1 MFSGNILS
9 NLYRRSPFKATLL
22 PLTAS
27 RLGIPSHQRK
37 LFFSLGKIR
46 TLHVVSAAGVL
57 RIRHHPTARCRGL
70 FASPCLTVQRLGG
83 GDEDAPSA
91 YAHLHLIDE
100 EPCEHSARGSMR
112 GASAARS
119 IAYCIPVL
127 SSCVVRALQ
136 LRKIGQRYLPAFV
149 HLQQCPAKQLSGR
162 VRAAGNCD
170 LRRGRGSCPPLSLPV
185 YSGLRGPVAAPS
197 RLFTFFGPTVSGP
210 ARSSL
215 LRGGLRGVAPT
226 LIERRKA
233 IKGRGLTIPASFAN
247 IGQERLSDRACPVAV
262 APSSAA

>member
-9 NLYRRSPFKATLL
+9 NLYKRSPFKATLL

-100 EPCEHSARGSMR
+100 EPCEYSARGSMR

-127 SSCVVRALQ
+127 SSSCSACLAIEENWPKVSTRICSPAAVPCQATKWKGPRRGQ
-136 LRKIGQRYLPAFV
+136 LRPETWTRKLSAAFFACV
-149 HLQQCPAKQLSGR
+149 FR
-162 VRAAGNCD
+162 
-170 LRRGRGSCPPLSLPV
+170 
-185 YSGLRGPVAAPS
+185 
-197 RLFTFFGPTVSGP
+197 P
-210 ARSSL
+210 ARSCRS
-215 LRGGLRGVAPT
+215 AITT
-226 LIERRKA
+226 LYFFRSNGQRAGAFLVTARRPS
-233 IKGRGLTIPASFAN
+233 RSCSHAN
-247 IGQERLSDRACPVAV
+247 
-262 APSSAA
+262 